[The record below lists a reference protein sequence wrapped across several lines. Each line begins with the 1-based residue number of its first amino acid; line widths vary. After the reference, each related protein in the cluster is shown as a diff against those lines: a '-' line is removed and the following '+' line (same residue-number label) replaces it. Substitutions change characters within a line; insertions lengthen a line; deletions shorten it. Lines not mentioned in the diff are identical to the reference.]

1 MVGFD
6 VDFEKEEP
14 MKKRKN
20 YLCSNWVEKKKIYK
34 KKRIVGERQ
43 SKKKKHLYAV
53 AE

>member
-20 YLCSNWVEKKKIYK
+20 YLCSNWVEKKNIQK
-34 KKRIVGERQ
+34 KKNSRGKTKQ
-43 SKKKKHLYAV
+43 KKKHLYAV